1 MRVVLVIVCVAA
13 SASAGF
19 LIWTSEQQSRAY
31 ENAARAFSSTA
42 YAARSAVSDL
52 RGAQQ
57 GYVAAGQGPD
67 FWFARVTALSKDLR
81 EHLVSL
87 KAQATSADAA
97 VAIDDATGAL
107 RDFEQM
113 DRRARDY
120 ARAHQLMSASD
131 LIFTDG
137 FDLTKKA
144 GDDVDRAFTAELA
157 DRNGVLDFM
166 KRREA

>member
-67 FWFARVTALSKDLR
+67 FWFARVTALAKDLR
-81 EHLVSL
+81 AELASL
-87 KAQATSADAA
+87 KSLASSPEASIA
-97 VAIDDATGAL
+97 VEDATG
-107 RDFEQM
+107 
-113 DRRARDY
+113 
-120 ARAHQLMSASD
+120 
-131 LIFTDG
+131 
-137 FDLTKKA
+137 
-144 GDDVDRAFTAELA
+144 
-157 DRNGVLDFM
+157 
-166 KRREA
+166 